1 MAYGPGQAYPPY
13 PAAPALPVSAGVNPS
28 WLAGSADR
36 ERTVGVLR
44 AGFTEGR
51 LSQDEL
57 DDRVAQ
63 AYAARTYGDLWALTA
78 DLPAGPLPYPPGL
91 AYPQGPYQQSPAVLY
106 ESESPSHWHS
116 AAALVI
122 TALVI
127 FTLAALVTAIATAHG
142 QPAPFQQFQQ
152 VQPAQVLPFQ
162 QQVQLPQ
169 QAPLQHVQ
177 PASWL
182 RSSRAARGEVG
193 HAPRPVRPKNPFQRG
208 FLSPGWVD
216 RAATNASC
224 GTSTRPIVFIRFLP
238 SFCFSSSF
246 RLRVMSPP

>member
-1 MAYGPGQAYPPY
+1 MAYGPGQAYSPY

-91 AYPQGPYQQSPAVLY
+91 AYPQGPYQQSPAALY

-142 QPAPFQQFQQ
+142 QPAPFQQIQQ

-162 QQVQLPQ
+162 QQVQPPQ

-177 PASWL
+177 PARL
-182 RSSRAARGEVG
+182 
-193 HAPRPVRPKNPFQRG
+193 APFIT
-208 FLSPGWVD
+208 S
-216 RAATNASC
+216 
-224 GTSTRPIVFIRFLP
+224 GTGGK
-238 SFCFSSSF
+238 
-246 RLRVMSPP
+246 